1 MAQVTTT
8 ICLCFLRKTLQPSA
22 ELTGSSRSQNAL
34 GRLKISRA
42 SLGLLR
48 VLRTL
53 SVSLLAVVWP
63 LYTSVITVAS
73 FCSFLFLVEHFPT
86 SSAIRARTATLAL
99 SLSLYICIC
108 IHTYY
113 IHIHIQIRICLY
125 VYMLYYLVV
134 PYTMV
139 RSCSV
144 FYGTIIGNSRV
155 ALGTQ
160 MEHSKDRMKNC

>member
-99 SLSLYICIC
+99 SLYIYMYMYTHILYTHTHTDTYMSICI
-108 IHTYY
+108 YA
-113 IHIHIQIRICLY
+113 L
-125 VYMLYYLVV
+125 L
-134 PYTMV
+134 
-139 RSCSV
+139 SCSTL
-144 FYGTIIGNSRV
+144 YNGAI
-155 ALGTQ
+155 L
-160 MEHSKDRMKNC
+160 

>member
-1 MAQVTTT
+1 MAQVTTI

-63 LYTSVITVAS
+63 LYTSAITVAS

-99 SLSLYICIC
+99 SLSIYIYI
-108 IHTYY
+108 Y
-113 IHIHIQIRICLY
+113 IHVYTHNIYTYTYRYVY
-125 VYMLYYLVV
+125 VYMYI
-134 PYTMV
+134 
-139 RSCSV
+139 CS
-144 FYGTIIGNSRV
+144 TI
-155 ALGTQ
+155 L
-160 MEHSKDRMKNC
+160 